1 MAMNSKTLDLLVPL
15 GLMLLTFLAGCGQ
28 TGSDPLRITSPDS
41 EQPTDT
47 QLSEVASV
55 SIIPDHAVLG
65 VGLIRQLSAVAY
77 DSAGTA
83 FDDRSIHWS
92 SSDASIATVD
102 KTGLVRGVGLGSATV
117 TALCEGKRADATIVV
132 RQLGTVLVD
141 ASRDGGVWWFPQAG
155 PFDPELYHQGKALA
169 DYLKSLGL
177 QVRELPRPT
186 RISIDLLEGYDLV
199 IRAVGCGGYSESEV
213 LAYRQ
218 YVEAGGNLLLLDDH
232 KRYAPTDAVGRS
244 FGVLFA
250 GVTRGSQGLEFVADP
265 ITEGMASGQ
274 LYYRTGSALIEYP
287 PEAKILA
294 YLDESS
300 YLDLNANESKDDGE
314 PVAPPVMGKLTAG
327 AGQIVFTGDTNYIEH
342 VPQPLIDNLIRALL
356 PGVVTSPKPHAIGGA
371 QDSYP
376 LCVAGC
382 S

>member
-1 MAMNSKTLDLLVPL
+1 MNSKTLDLLVPL
-15 GLMLLTFLAGCGQ
+15 GLMFLTFLAGCGQ

-65 VGLIRQLSAVAY
+65 VGLIRQLRAVAY
-77 DSAGTA
+77 DSAGA
-83 FDDRSIHWS
+83 ALYDRSIHWS

-102 KTGLVRGVGLGSATV
+102 ETGLVRGVGLGSVTV
-117 TALCEGKRADATIVV
+117 TALCEGKRAAATIVV

-199 IRAVGCGGYSESEV
+199 IRAVACGGYSESEV

-232 KRYAPTDAVGRS
+232 KRHAPPDAVGRS

-250 GVTRGSQGLEFVADP
+250 GVTRGSQGLKFVADP
-265 ITEGMASGQ
+265 ITEGLASGQ

-356 PGVVTSPKPHAIGGA
+356 PGVVTPLKPYTVGGV
-371 QDSYP
+371 QGSYP